1 MAGSRPVSDMIGSS
15 NRLGSGPRNTNYA
28 GGNTSVVG
36 VETTQPVLSEQA
48 FRTWRQSDPVLSLES
63 LLAQSAI
70 GHDFTSV
77 IDVGTAALVHSSD
90 VQDQIRG
97 MCADSGQRVPGSAPE
112 MVRCILLS
120 LAVAF
125 RQTPPSTSGRL
136 S

>member
-48 FRTWRQSDPVLSLES
+48 FRTWRRSDPVLSLES

-97 MCADSGQRVPGSAPE
+97 MCADSGCPDRRRRWCAASCSA
-112 MVRCILLS
+112 S
-120 LAVAF
+120 
-125 RQTPPSTSGRL
+125 PSPSGRL
-136 S
+136 RRAHPADCPEQ